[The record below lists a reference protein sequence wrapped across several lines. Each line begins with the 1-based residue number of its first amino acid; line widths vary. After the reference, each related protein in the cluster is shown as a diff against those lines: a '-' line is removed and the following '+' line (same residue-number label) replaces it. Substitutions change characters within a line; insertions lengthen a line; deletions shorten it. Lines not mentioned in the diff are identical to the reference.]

1 MNEHIVFDLDPQLV
15 DLGFIQ
21 LRYYGTI
28 FSLMFWIAFF
38 VWRHYLL
45 RSGRT
50 TELAVR
56 FLPWFLGGLLIGA
69 RLGHCLFYE
78 PDFFLAH
85 PTQMLYF
92 WKGGLSSHGATVG
105 LLAGLLAFGKIHKLG
120 FLDTVDRFSPSAAVG
135 AAMVRL
141 GNFFNSEIVGRQTD
155 LPWAIKF
162 VRHDCKEL
170 GLCGVFEK
178 AGHESTARFAE
189 LVERTPA
196 RHPTQLYEFLLG
208 VAVFVLLVVVDRRA
222 GMEQRPTGLI
232 TGMFAVVYFGG
243 RFFLEFTKDYQGIDD
258 GWSLTMGQWLCIPF
272 FLIGLGLLQYARN
285 REQRD

>member
-1 MNEHIVFDLDPQLV
+1 MNEFFVFDMDPRLA

-21 LRYYGTI
+21 LRYYGSVFT
-28 FSLMFWIAFF
+28 LMFWIAFF
-38 VWRHYLL
+38 VWRHYVV
-45 RSGRT
+45 RAGHP
-50 TELAVR
+50 TELAVK

-78 PDFFLAH
+78 PDYFLSH
-85 PTQMLYF
+85 PVEMIYF

-105 LLAGLLAFGKIHKLG
+105 LLAGLFGFCRTNGLG
-120 FLDTVDRFSPSAAVG
+120 YIDVVDRFSPSAAIG

-141 GNFFNSEIVGRQTD
+141 GNFFNSEIVGRETD

-162 VRHDCKEL
+162 VRHDCRPL
-170 GLCGVFEK
+170 GMCDVFKQE
-178 AGHESTARFAE
+178 GYETTSRFAE

-208 VAVFVLLVVVDRRA
+208 VAVLVVLLIVDRRA
-222 GMEQRPTGLI
+222 GGEKRPTGLI
-232 TGMFAVVYFGG
+232 MGMFTVVYFGG
-243 RFFLEFTKDYQGIDD
+243 RFFVEFTKEYQGIDD

-272 FLIGLGLLQYARN
+272 FLVGLGLLQYART
-285 REQRD
+285 RGDKS